1 MTVPSQQPAPFVPA
15 IVDGALGN
23 EPDEPEDAANSE
35 REPVGEADAA
45 ADAARSGAD
54 VDVDR
59 AEHDSDGVPVGR
71 DDLRADVERSGGD
84 ADSV

>member
-1 MTVPSQQPAPFVPA
+1 MSIPSQQPAPFVPG
-15 IVDGALGN
+15 IVDATVGN
-23 EPDEPEDAANSE
+23 EHDRSDESENSE
-35 REPVGEADAA
+35 RELVGEADAQP
-45 ADAARSGAD
+45 DAALTGAD

-84 ADSV
+84 PDTV